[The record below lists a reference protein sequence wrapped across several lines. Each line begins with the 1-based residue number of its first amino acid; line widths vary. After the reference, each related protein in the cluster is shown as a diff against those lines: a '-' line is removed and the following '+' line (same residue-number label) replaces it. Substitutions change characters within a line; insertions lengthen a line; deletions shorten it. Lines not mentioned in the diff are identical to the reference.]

1 MDLITTGRSAA
12 DRGRIEQLSACRR
25 RRSFVFPQPAAA
37 AAAAAP
43 GPADDAGAN
52 APAGTELSGLL
63 ADRRRDAFS
72 ANEIGAELRERMNMD
87 VSADDV
93 RPLSPRAPCQP
104 RLCTHVVAACLQGV
118 VSVFRRCGQRS
129 TRSSW
134 RVWSGRP
141 AAAGTASAGIDGG
154 VAAPCVWHF
163 NYSSSICVFGG
174 KATPNVPPV
183 FAHPRCE
190 DPKHEQPKTHNH
202 QQSLTQ
208 ESLVGTRPLDDP
220 REMSF
225 FERSCLSS
233 APPPLHRDRTTGS
246 PTRRLR

>member
-93 RPLSPRAPCQP
+93 RPLSSRAPCQP
-104 RLCTHVVAACLQGV
+104 APIVHPRRDRVLTHGAVSVCPQVRAAINLLVLEGV
-118 VSVFRRCGQRS
+118 VGETGGGGYRKRR
-129 TRSSW
+129 
-134 RVWSGRP
+134 
-141 AAAGTASAGIDGG
+141 
-154 VAAPCVWHF
+154 
-163 NYSSSICVFGG
+163 N
-174 KATPNVPPV
+174 
-183 FAHPRCE
+183 
-190 DPKHEQPKTHNH
+190 
-202 QQSLTQ
+202 
-208 ESLVGTRPLDDP
+208 
-220 REMSF
+220 
-225 FERSCLSS
+225 
-233 APPPLHRDRTTGS
+233 
-246 PTRRLR
+246 